1 MFVSHIFDLSK
12 MVLFLENLSNLRH
25 LNITFSKNMINGY
38 QWEQIIH
45 NYLFKLKI
53 FELRM
58 RDEIPTNQNIEDYMN
73 QLLDSFQSSFWI
85 NEHQWFIHC
94 YIVDRTIRL
103 FTSSKF
109 PSYYPDQK
117 LPRIWKSTNPNDNQ
131 QTLYRSITTIN
142 AKYFEQPIPSDICLS
157 QIKDITMNFPLHDQ
171 IWSAISNFNSL
182 STINVLSYNDA
193 YQSEL
198 RNLFDRAPK
207 LHYLNINQDYSLPL
221 QTSLFKCI
229 KPSIHS
235 LICFKMNHCLN
246 EEECLL
252 FCDSPLGMQC
262 HTCSF
267 NVTNRHCI
275 INLVKNMINLQALHI
290 YCHEKL
296 KGNRVEL
303 IQWLKD
309 DLASTCFVTK
319 DPDSTNGVR
328 IWM

>member
-1 MFVSHIFDLSK
+1 MLVLHTFDLSK
-12 MVLFLENLSNLRH
+12 MVLFLKNLSNLRH
-25 LNITFSKNMINGY
+25 LNITFSNNMINGY

-53 FELRM
+53 FELDM
-58 RDEIPTNQNIEDYMN
+58 HDDIPTNQNIEDYMN

-109 PSYYPDQK
+109 PSYYSDQK
-117 LPRIWKSTNPNDNQ
+117 LPRIWKSTNPKDDQ
-131 QTLYRSITTIN
+131 QNLYRGKTMIN
-142 AKYFEQPIPSDICLS
+142 ENFFEQPMPSDICLS
-157 QIKDITMNFPLHDQ
+157 RIDYITIKFPLHDQ
-171 IWSAISNFNSL
+171 FWSVISSFNRL
-182 STINVLSYNDA
+182 SSINVLSYSDA

-198 RNLFDRAPK
+198 QSLFDRAPK
-207 LHYLNINQDYSLPL
+207 LHTLRINQDYSLPL

-235 LICFKMNHCLN
+235 LNFFKMNHCLN

-262 HTCSF
+262 ETCSF
-267 NVTNRHCI
+267 NVENLLCI
-275 INLVKNMINLQALHI
+275 IILVKNMINLQALHI
-290 YCHEKL
+290 YCQEISEE
-296 KGNRVEL
+296 NRVEV
-303 IQWLKD
+303 IEWLKD
-309 DLASTCFVTK
+309 SLPSTCFVTK
-319 DPDSTNGVR
+319 DPDSAIGVR